1 MVGLWPATLQ
11 GEGEDDDEGVKGAGV
26 DVDEDPEPN
35 GAVEVGKDQLEH
47 LLNDPGSRPLEPL
60 GGDQRGEGSAMG
72 DGGVDH
78 HDVEELQE
86 MDVHLHRF
94 LTDELLPA
102 VVNRSEIQ
110 QANYS

>member
-1 MVGLWPATLQ
+1 MVGVWPATLQ

-78 HDVEELQE
+78 HDGEELQE
-86 MDVHLHRF
+86 DHHRF
-94 LTDELLPA
+94 LSDELLPA
-102 VVNRSEIQ
+102 AVNRSEIQ